1 LQGVIVVGH
10 RGGISRIDPGTSRI
24 RTFSRLEGIS
34 SAAELYPNAI
44 FSDNNGS
51 IWFGTSDGLVKYS
64 PSLSAGGKEAPR
76 LHVTALYVGGEQI
89 DHGAGLVLLKPGYY
103 ELAVEYIG
111 IHLTN
116 PEMIIYQT
124 KLEGYN
130 KNWSSLNS
138 GRRVVY
144 DRVGHGN
151 YTFQIRAFNENDIS
165 SEISSAFELRIKKP
179 IYLTIWFYAAIFLLI
194 SFLVYLIIKL
204 RERKQVQLQLYLQ
217 NKLDERTQEVI
228 IQKEEIEIKN
238 KDITDSINYAQK
250 IQESILPPACMLQEK
265 FAGAFIFYQPKD
277 IVSGD
282 FYWYGEFDNDIFI
295 IACADS
301 TGHGV
306 PGAFMSMIGT
316 TLIKDICSSASVDSP
331 STILSSLDKE
341 IRTVLRQNL
350 EEGGSNDGMDIT
362 IAEINL
368 RSKTISTA
376 SAMRPMTI
384 YQGGKPIYVH
394 GNRFSIGGQYEF
406 GEKTF
411 DTFDY
416 KLNKGDKIY
425 MYTDGYADQF
435 GGPHGKKFKSVSIRN
450 LLQDIH
456 EKPMDE
462 QYSYVR
468 NTFDSWKGDMGQVD
482 DVLFMGLEI

>member
-1 LQGVIVVGH
+1 
-10 RGGISRIDPGTSRI
+10 
-24 RTFSRLEGIS
+24 
-34 SAAELYPNAI
+34 
-44 FSDNNGS
+44 
-51 IWFGTSDGLVKYS
+51 
-64 PSLSAGGKEAPR
+64 
-76 LHVTALYVGGEQI
+76 LYVDGAQV
-89 DHGAGLVLLKPGYY
+89 DHAAGQVLLKPGYY

-130 KNWSSLNS
+130 KNWSALTS

-151 YTFQIRAFNENDIS
+151 YTFQIRAINENDVR
-165 SEISSAFELRIKKP
+165 SEITSVFELSIKKP
-179 IYLTIWFYAAIFLLI
+179 IYLTRWFYAAIILLLI
-194 SFLVYLIIKL
+194 SLVYTIIKL
-204 RERKQVQLQLYLQ
+204 RERKQVQFQLYLQ

-250 IQESILPPACMLQEK
+250 IQASILPPVSKLREK
-265 FAGAFIFYQPKD
+265 FTDAFVFYQPKA

-282 FYWYGEFDNDIFI
+282 FYWCGEFNKNIFV

-316 TLIKDICSSASVDSP
+316 TLLKDICRNKSVDTP
-331 STILSSLDKE
+331 SKLLRSLDEE
-341 IRTVLRQNL
+341 IKTVLSQNL
-350 EEGGSNDGMDIT
+350 EEGGSNDGMDIS
-362 IAEINL
+362 IAVINL
-368 RSKTISTA
+368 RSNTLSTA
-376 SAMRPMTI
+376 SAMRPLTI
-384 YQGGKPIYVH
+384 YQGGKPINVR
-394 GNRFSIGGQYEF
+394 GNRFSIGGLYEF

-411 DTFDY
+411 DTTDY

-435 GGPHGKKFKSVSIRN
+435 GGPEGRKFKTGHIKTM
-450 LLQDIH
+450 LQGIH
-456 EKPMDE
+456 EKSMDE
-462 QYSYVR
+462 QYHQIKS
-468 NTFDSWKGDMGQVD
+468 TFELWKGDLGQVD
-482 DVLFMGLEI
+482 DVLFMGIEI